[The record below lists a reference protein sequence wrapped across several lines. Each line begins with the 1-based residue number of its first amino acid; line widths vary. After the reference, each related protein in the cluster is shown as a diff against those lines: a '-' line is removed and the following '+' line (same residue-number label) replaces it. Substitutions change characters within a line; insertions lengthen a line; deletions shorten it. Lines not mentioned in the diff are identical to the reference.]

1 MLTLKKINNEPNNQ
15 NSDLSVSQLNAE
27 IGKTLAGMYSNG
39 VKVFGEISSW
49 NKHTSGH
56 KYFTLKDESS
66 QIKCVMWKDKSL
78 SSDIQEGSKV
88 IVSANIRVYSPRG
101 EYQLDCLSIEIIG
114 IGGLFLQYEKLKS
127 RLLSEGLFDNNLKKD
142 IPLYPNRI
150 GVITSINGAAFHD
163 ILTTLSRRMPVVDV
177 VIRPTLVQGIGAKE
191 DIVNAII
198 DFNKLKNVDVIILG
212 RGGGSVEDLWAFN
225 EELVARAIYDS
236 EIPIISAIGHEVD
249 FTIADFVSDLR
260 AATPTAAAEL
270 AVRSV
275 EDLNSRINFYYK
287 SLNKNIFKKIE
298 IERIRINNLINSYGI
313 IRVSDHLSNNIQKID
328 ELIIELDN
336 KVNLI
341 FEKFNIKIFNLIN
354 SLNILN
360 PENVL
365 IRGYAILQKENEIVS
380 STSELEK
387 GDIVLITLQDGIISS
402 EIK

>member
-1 MLTLKKINNEPNNQ
+1 M
-15 NSDLSVSQLNAE
+15 
-27 IGKTLAGMYSNG
+27 
-39 VKVFGEISSW
+39 
-49 NKHTSGH
+49 
-56 KYFTLKDESS
+56 
-66 QIKCVMWKDKSL
+66 
-78 SSDIQEGSKV
+78 
-88 IVSANIRVYSPRG
+88 
-101 EYQLDCLSIEIIG
+101 
-114 IGGLFLQYEKLKS
+114 
-127 RLLSEGLFDNNLKKD
+127 LSEGLFDNNLKKD